1 MLSNQHFYHRIIR
14 RLVIAFGSLFNNIK
28 LYRYT
33 KDGSIEIERITVPLS
48 YATKEKFYTRITQ
61 DPTLGKELAITLPR
75 MSFELSSIAY
85 DPIRKMSSFNNLI
98 SPGASGT
105 TLSTTPFTP
114 YNFNFDLY
122 IYVRNVE
129 DGTQIVEQILPYFA
143 PDYTVTADI
152 STLVDIKTDIPIV
165 LNSINYD
172 QNAIGEADQLRTLI
186 WNLNFTVKGYLY
198 GPVENKGIVNKV
210 TANVF
215 NDQFSTTNEYD
226 ITLGA
231 GSGEFKIGEL
241 VFQGR
246 KPVDANS
253 TAFVS
258 SWDSNANV
266 LIVTD
271 KTGVIEVGKYITGAV
286 TNASYNV
293 ASISPN
299 SATQLTNLTVTPSPN
314 TANIQTAF
322 GFDTEVEE
330 FPNIT

>member
-14 RLVIAFGSLFNNIK
+14 RLVVSFGSLFNNIK

-33 KDGSIEIERITVPLS
+33 KDGATEIERVTVPLS

-61 DPTLGKELAITLPR
+61 DPTLGKELALTLPR
-75 MSFELSSIAY
+75 MSFELTSIAY
-85 DPIRKMSSFNNLI
+85 DPVRKMSSFNNLF
-98 SPGASGT
+98 SPGTNGNNV
-105 TLSTTPFTP
+105 STTPFAP

-122 IYVRNVE
+122 IYVRNTE

-152 STLVDIKTDIPIV
+152 STLVDVKTDIPIV
-165 LNSINYD
+165 LNSVSYD
-172 QNAIGEADQLRTLI
+172 QNAIGEADSVRTLI
-186 WNLNFTVKGYLY
+186 WNLNFTMKGYLY
-198 GPVENKGIVNKV
+198 GPVDTNAVIRKA

-215 NDQFSTTNEYD
+215 NEQLSTVNEYD
-226 ITLGA
+226 VTMGA
-231 GSGEFKIGEL
+231 GSGEFKLGEL

-246 KPVDANS
+246 KPVDANAS
-253 TAFVS
+253 AFVS

-271 KTGVIEVGKYITGAV
+271 KTGTIEVGKYITGAV

-293 ASISPN
+293 ASITPN
-299 SATQLTNLTVTPSPN
+299 TSVQLTNLTVEPSPG
-314 TANIQTAF
+314 TANLQTAF
-322 GFDTEVEE
+322 GFDTTVEE